1 MGMDWN
7 ISEKMVVELLEAQ
20 PLGVKTRLQ
29 AMLVFQHCTVHGLSL
44 FDFFAAWE
52 VDGLRLLPKAAAEN
66 APSSFLN
73 EMMEALGAEDAV
85 ESGGADSVL
94 RASWQTLS
102 LNEMMEELR
111 TEKSREIGGADSVPP
126 KCGYRYAAWRTLTLA
141 ADRLE
146 MLRKHLSEVNGG
158 QLVTVPEQQYLE
170 TLLRYEQSLAAVVE
184 RVPTLGMVADDSE
197 DDRESDT
204 EADPGEA
211 AESPLSESVES
222 LPVLTPTSAAEQS
235 EIAAVLANPTAASAP
250 AQSVRKD
257 QAGRVL
263 VTDSRLAEMYLLA
276 ERLGINRVQVQEIN
290 CHRHKLRHI
299 EDMPDAIAVKILEK
313 MRAQVNAA

>member
-1 MGMDWN
+1 MDWN
-7 ISEKMVVELLEAQ
+7 ISEKMVAELLEAQ

-29 AMLVFQHCTVHGLSL
+29 AMLVYQHCTVHGLSL
-44 FDFFAAWE
+44 FDFFAAWQ
-52 VDGLRLLPKAAAEN
+52 VDGLRLLPKPAAEN
-66 APSSFLN
+66 APSPFLN
-73 EMMEALGAEDAV
+73 EMMEARGAEEAV
-85 ESGGADSVL
+85 ESRGADSVL

-111 TEKSREIGGADSVPP
+111 TEKSREIGRADWVPP
-126 KCGYRYAAWRTLTLA
+126 NGYYRFAAWRTLTLA

-146 MLRKHLSEVNGG
+146 MLRKHIAEAAAGP
-158 QLVTVPEQQYLE
+158 LVTVSEKHYLE
-170 TLLRYEQSLAAVVE
+170 ALHCYQQSLAAIVE

-211 AESPLSESVES
+211 AEIHPSESVES

-250 AQSVRKD
+250 SQSIRYD

-290 CHRHKLRHI
+290 CQRHKLRHI